1 MSVSQYIGARYV
13 PLFADPLTWDI
24 TKTYEPLTIVYYQG
38 NSFTSRQAVPAGI
51 DITNGDYWALTGN
64 YNAQIEQYRT
74 EVQTY
79 DNRITANTNSNT
91 AQDAQLAG
99 TSSSGLKA
107 LIEANASDIDALE
120 QSDTAIAAQLAG
132 TSSSGLKTLI
142 DNESTARANA
152 DTTLAG
158 DITDLETVLT
168 GFSTSNQVKTYV
180 DAAITDVTTK
190 PDMVVIGDSFTSSYY
205 VQDSDLWYHAVADA
219 LGATPHNYSQRGAG
233 FLNASSQDS
242 STFMSLLEDAA
253 EDTSFDNANV
263 KWLFVYGGLNDID
276 HANASQAFTTYFN
289 NFCNAVVSNFPNAK
303 LVVCGIN
310 AWQTGLSFWTQS
322 NGQKNGQVYYEQTM
336 KSQSGFLNARGIFI
350 SMLGALGFNSA
361 WYDSSNNHPN
371 ANGHKA
377 IASWIL
383 SAMFGGGLSRTV
395 QATMKAVDT
404 SITSTGTLT
413 LHLRPGIAEWQV
425 FTTPTQANEPVMDTL
440 NFFKDAG
447 VDARGTSLVAMI
459 GTTPTMGWLG
469 GHTADYAGINM
480 TSSGYGRGVRCF

>member
-1 MSVSQYIGARYV
+1 MSATQYIGARYV

-24 TKTYEPLTIVYYQG
+24 TKAYEALTIVYYQG

-51 DITNGDYWALTGN
+51 DITNDTYWALTGN
-64 YNAQIEQYRT
+64 YNAQIEQYRA

-79 DNRITANTNSNT
+79 DNRITANTTSNTAQDAQLAGTATSGLKTLIDANTTSNT

-99 TSSSGLKA
+99 TSG
-107 LIEANASDIDALE
+107 
-120 QSDTAIAAQLAG
+120 
-132 TSSSGLKTLI
+132 SGLKTLI
-142 DNESTARANA
+142 ESNA
-152 DTTLAG
+152 SDIDT
-158 DITDLETVLT
+158 LETIT
-168 GFSTSNQVKTYV
+168 AGFSASTPIKPYV
-180 DAAITDVTTK
+180 DDAISEVTTK

-205 VQDSDLWYHAVADA
+205 VQDSDLWYHAVADT
-219 LGATPHNYSQRGAG
+219 LGCTPHNYSQRGAG

-253 EDTSFDNANV
+253 EDSSFDNANV

-289 NFCNAVVSNFPNAK
+289 NFCNAVVSNFPNAQ

-336 KSQSGFLNARGIFI
+336 KSQSGFLNAKGIFI

-383 SAMFGGGLSRTV
+383 SAMMGSDINRTV
-395 QATMKAVDT
+395 QAQMKTVET

-425 FTTPTQANEPVMDTL
+425 FITPSQANEPCMDTL
-440 NFFKDAG
+440 GFFKDAG
-447 VDARGTSLVAMI
+447 VDARGTALVAMV
-459 GTTPTMGWLG
+459 GSTPTMGWLG
-469 GHTADYAGINM
+469 GHTNDYAGINVQ
-480 TSSGYGRGVRCF
+480 SSGYGRGVRCF